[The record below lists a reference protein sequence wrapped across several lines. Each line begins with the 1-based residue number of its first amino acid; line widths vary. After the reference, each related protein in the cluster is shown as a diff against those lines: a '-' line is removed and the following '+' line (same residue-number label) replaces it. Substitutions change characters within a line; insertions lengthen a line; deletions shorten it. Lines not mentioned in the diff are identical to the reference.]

1 MVSQCFA
8 CPFLTSFLSKNWSS
22 GYQQLGSFVPS
33 LSLEPIDEV
42 CSCSRKVW
50 KSRGK
55 VAEKCQSESGNDF
68 EHVLNM
74 LNKYPKLK
82 RGIDVSYVEC
92 APAKAYY
99 DILWVNWLDVTPVHI
114 AGTPKLKTSASAYHR
129 THINIYKYLYNNIYT
144 YIYIIWYIYII
155 SYIYIIYISYIYISY
170 IYHIYICIPMIP
182 MYGAMP
188 NLPLDSR
195 EAEVRYLCRTTVR
208 RCSMGNRQDMGWRG
222 FSKDTGH
229 AVVML
234 QAPIHLMGRLAEWL
248 L

>member
-99 DILWVNWLDVTPVHI
+99 DILWVNWLDVTPVHV

-170 IYHIYICIPMIP
+170 IYMYPNDPNVWSHAQPATWLSRGRSQIPLQDNCSKMF
-182 MYGAMP
+182 YGKSTRHGMK
-188 NLPLDSR
+188 R
-195 EAEVRYLCRTTVR
+195 
-208 RCSMGNRQDMGWRG
+208 
-222 FSKDTGH
+222 
-229 AVVML
+229 
-234 QAPIHLMGRLAEWL
+234 I
-248 L
+248 